1 MTQRKA
7 AIGVGVL
14 ALASLGAV
22 AHHSYS
28 ARAAQPS
35 AATAASSYTA
45 NSANAPVVPAIVPP
59 GTEAGSPALPP
70 GTAALGTGA
79 VAAPVASTRTRV
91 VYRDRVAYRTVRPR
105 YYVHRRSKK
114 HSAEII
120 GGSALGGA
128 GIGALVGGGKGALI
142 GGLVGGAAGT
152 VYDRK
157 THKKVVRE

>member
-1 MTQRKA
+1 MIHRNA

-14 ALASLGAV
+14 ALAGLGAL
-22 AHHSYS
+22 AIHSH
-28 ARAAQPS
+28 
-35 AATAASSYTA
+35 
-45 NSANAPVVPAIVPP
+45 SANASAPLAATSVSSTPVDIAPAVPAVVPS
-59 GTEAGSPALPP
+59 E
-70 GTAALGTGA
+70 GTAAAA
-79 VAAPVASTRTRV
+79 VATPVAATGTRV
-91 VYRDRVAYRTVRPR
+91 VYRDRVVYRTAQPR

-128 GIGALVGGGKGALI
+128 GIGALVGGGKGALV

-152 VYDRK
+152 VYDRT

>member
-1 MTQRKA
+1 MIHRKA

-14 ALASLGAV
+14 VLAGLGAV
-22 AHHSYS
+22 AVHSYS
-28 ARAAQPS
+28 VKAS
-35 AATAASSYTA
+35 APDATAPVAS
-45 NSANAPVVPAIVPP
+45 APAEPMPAVPAIVP
-59 GTEAGSPALPP
+59 TT
-70 GTAALGTGA
+70 GTATAGA
-79 VAAPVASTRTRV
+79 AATPVATTGTRV
-91 VYRDRVAYRTVRPR
+91 VYRDRVVYRTAAPR

-152 VYDRK
+152 AYDRT